1 MEIKQIIKNREKE
14 YFIQDEEIQILS
26 IYEKFNICKI
36 MYNKSKL
43 MVYVDACEINKNKKN
58 EKYISFHRFGGIK

>member
-1 MEIKQIIKNREKE
+1 MEIKQIIKNREKK

-26 IYEKFNICKI
+26 IYENFNICKS